1 MSNGMPVRIDLG
13 CGARKEEG
21 FIGLDRSP
29 AAGVDIVADL
39 DADLPLAD
47 DCVDCLVASHSLEH
61 VRDLMHAIGE
71 IYRVC
76 RHGAAICIV
85 APYNEQKLSLA
96 NPYHLGAFNEHTPR
110 FWTTSSNVAID
121 IDEFR
126 HPHALQWGLAD
137 SGGTSRA
144 VDLRLVHMEFF
155 YFPDYRGLS
164 PERQRQLR
172 RERLDVCDQIVYH
185 LVAWKPNSVTG
196 QSAQA
201 TGIGSFAFVEP
212 AYIARRR
219 AADLSEGMAHAAKR
233 IEALQNRLEV
243 VERREI
249 AGVEVFGR
257 GLQAIIEDQLLRWE
271 KLAED
276 LRSGLA
282 EVRTGIATQTGKV
295 EALAGALDEN
305 RRLHDQLLSAERE
318 RMRASLM
325 DAELEVANGLLAWY
339 RAREDAQTDK
349 VEALAGALDENRR
362 LRDQLLST
370 ERERTRASLM
380 DAELATANALPA
392 RYRAREEEA
401 APHIIAANAAGAV
414 RDASDWQDACDVVGN
429 LMAQAIAGRWSL
441 QQRLMVWLRRHDPL
455 WDAIAPGY
463 NGLRAYTEGQ
473 FRDGHA
479 WRLQLSVDLR
489 TVPFREYRIES
500 RQETLSCL
508 EFAIRPLLRARAGV
522 VGIEIVS
529 HDERII
535 AQTML
540 PLANLDPFK
549 PAGFMLSEVLG
560 PLFPGWRVRVF
571 VRDAPIPVAVYEIAR
586 PRLLRPEPVLAPFAI
601 FR

>member
-1 MSNGMPVRIDLG
+1 MSSRMPVRIDLG

-61 VRDLMHAIGE
+61 VRDLMHAIRE

-121 IDEFR
+121 LDEYR

-137 SGGTSRA
+137 SGGNSAA

-185 LVAWKPNSVTG
+185 LVAWKPNSGTGLSAQVTG
-196 QSAQA
+196 D
-201 TGIGSFAFVEP
+201 GSLAFVEP

-219 AADLSEGMAHAAKR
+219 AADLSDGMAHAAKR
-233 IEALQNRLEV
+233 IEALQNRLDV
-243 VERREI
+243 AERRES
-249 AGVEVFGR
+249 AGVEALGR
-257 GLQAIIEDQLLRWE
+257 ALQAMINDHLLRGE

-276 LRSGLA
+276 LRSELA
-282 EVRTGIATQTGKV
+282 EVRTSIAAQTGRV
-295 EALAGALDEN
+295 EVLAGAHEEN

-318 RMRASLM
+318 RMRASLI
-325 DAELEVANGLLAWY
+325 DTELEAANGLLAWY
-339 RAREDAQTDK
+339 RARE
-349 VEALAGALDENRR
+349 
-362 LRDQLLST
+362 
-370 ERERTRASLM
+370 
-380 DAELATANALPA
+380 
-392 RYRAREEEA
+392 EEA
-401 APHIIAANAAGAV
+401 HRHAAEANSADAV
-414 RDASDWQDACDVVGN
+414 RDAADWRDAGDVVGN

-463 NGLRAYTEGQ
+463 NGLRAYTEGR

-500 RQETLSCL
+500 RQQTLSCL
-508 EFAIRPLLRARAGV
+508 GFAIRPLLRARAGV

-540 PLANLDPFK
+540 PLANLDPFQ
-549 PAGFMLSEVLG
+549 PAEFMLSEVLG